1 MGFNS
6 GFKGLN
12 ASLKV
17 HTLSAGTKE
26 ITGKQFS
33 ASKL

>member
-12 ASLKV
+12 ASGRVLYVMRQTDRRDNLAK
-17 HTLSAGTKE
+17 TEARR
-26 ITGKQFS
+26 
-33 ASKL
+33 